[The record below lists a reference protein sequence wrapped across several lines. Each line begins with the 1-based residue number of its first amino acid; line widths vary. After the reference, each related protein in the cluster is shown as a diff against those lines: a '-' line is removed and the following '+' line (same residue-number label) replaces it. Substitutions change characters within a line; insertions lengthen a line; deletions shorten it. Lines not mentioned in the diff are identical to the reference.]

1 MAKNDTRAF
10 NHVQIHDLRHFLGG
24 NMSLLNLYLVLLLE
38 WSIVHSSHWAK
49 IRKKVK
55 FREAELFAS
64 NPKINGVFLEKKLN
78 GE

>member
-38 WSIVHSSHWAK
+38 WSIVAGEGAIFDAYHLDFMSQNAK
-49 IRKKVK
+49 IYT
-55 FREAELFAS
+55 
-64 NPKINGVFLEKKLN
+64 
-78 GE
+78 